1 MNVLIVPLVAV
12 SLHQTASAQTA
23 TRQVTATPS
32 TSLQDGQT
40 VLVQGTGWVPYSRV
54 TIQQCRPGTYPR
66 VTDLHT
72 ACEFA
77 DGEGQTRVKTV
88 PTGAGGD
95 FQAYFDVRKTIHVR
109 NSLNAP
115 FTTTPYTC
123 EPTCNLQVVQ
133 YGSEAGVTR
142 GHAISFAPE
151 DPIATAL
158 RNLVNSVCGVVAG
171 PFCDAV
177 RAIVDALLPTF
188 QPSPPPPPTTTTTT
202 PPVTAP
208 PPSTTITAPPATLAP
223 IR

>member
-12 SLHQTASAQTA
+12 SLHQTASAQTL
-23 TRQVTATPS
+23 RWQVAVDPS
-32 TSLQDGQT
+32 TNLQDGQT

-77 DGEGQTRVKTV
+77 DREGQARVKTV

-95 FQAYFDVRKTIHVR
+95 FQAYFDVHRTIHVR
-109 NSLNAP
+109 TSLNAP
-115 FTTTPYTC
+115 FTTSPYTC
-123 EPTCNLQVVQ
+123 EPTCNVQVVQ
-133 YGSEAGVTR
+133 YGDEAGVTR
-142 GHAISFAPE
+142 GHAISFAE
-151 DPIATAL
+151 ENPIAAAL
-158 RNLVNSVCGVVAG
+158 RNLVNSVCGVATG
-171 PFCDAV
+171 PFCDAL
-177 RAIVDALLPTF
+177 RAIVDALLPTI
-188 QPSPPPPPTTTTTT
+188 QPPPPPPPTTTTTT
-202 PPVTAP
+202 PPVTTP